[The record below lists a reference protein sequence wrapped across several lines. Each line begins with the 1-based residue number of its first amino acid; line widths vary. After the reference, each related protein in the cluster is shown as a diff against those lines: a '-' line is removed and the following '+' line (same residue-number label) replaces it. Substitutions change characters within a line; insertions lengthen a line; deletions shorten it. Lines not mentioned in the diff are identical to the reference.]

1 MMNRLIGTVASVPN
15 WGVLDPKYIRLAR
28 LGPYMA
34 AFFVDTIAIV
44 STHEWKGGDSPI
56 APSEVTI
63 LLYS

>member
-1 MMNRLIGTVASVPN
+1 MNMLVGVVDSVGN
-15 WGVLDPKYIRLAR
+15 WGIMDPRYIRLAR

-34 AFFVDTIAIV
+34 AFFVDTMAIV
-44 STHEWKGGDSPI
+44 STHGWKGGDSPI